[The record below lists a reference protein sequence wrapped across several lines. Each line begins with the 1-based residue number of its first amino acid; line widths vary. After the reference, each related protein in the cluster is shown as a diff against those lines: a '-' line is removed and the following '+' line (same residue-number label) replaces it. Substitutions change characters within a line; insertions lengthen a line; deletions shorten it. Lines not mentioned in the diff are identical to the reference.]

1 MTQQIYFAISIL
13 VEFQTVTVSEC
24 CLIKLLPCVL
34 FEKCIYISALEM
46 ASPMNQHCA
55 NCIGTLSFPVASNW
69 SATCQKP
76 ALDMTRTYNHVSQP
90 FQYKSN
96 F

>member
-1 MTQQIYFAISIL
+1 
-13 VEFQTVTVSEC
+13 
-24 CLIKLLPCVL
+24 
-34 FEKCIYISALEM
+34 M

-90 FQYKSN
+90 LQYKSN